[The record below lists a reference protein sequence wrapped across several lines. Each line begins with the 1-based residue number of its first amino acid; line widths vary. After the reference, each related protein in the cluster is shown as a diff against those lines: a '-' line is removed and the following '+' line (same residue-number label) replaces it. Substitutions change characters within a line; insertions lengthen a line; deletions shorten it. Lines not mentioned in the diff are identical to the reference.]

1 MNEVSYIKSVNKN
14 DLLQIE
20 QKKMKYFLLI
30 N

>member
-1 MNEVSYIKSVNKN
+1 MNKVSYIKSINKN

-20 QKKMKYFLLI
+20 QKKMKYYLLI

>member
-1 MNEVSYIKSVNKN
+1 MNEVSYIKSINKN

>member
-20 QKKMKYFLLI
+20 QKKNEVFLI

>member
-1 MNEVSYIKSVNKN
+1 MNKVSYIKSINKN

-20 QKKMKYFLLI
+20 QKKNEVFLI

>member
-1 MNEVSYIKSVNKN
+1 MNEVSYIKSINKN

-20 QKKMKYFLLI
+20 QKKNEVLLI

>member
-20 QKKMKYFLLI
+20 QKKMKYYLLI

>member
-1 MNEVSYIKSVNKN
+1 MNEVSYIKSINKN

-20 QKKMKYFLLI
+20 QKKNEVFLI

>member
-1 MNEVSYIKSVNKN
+1 MNEVSYIKSINKN

-20 QKKMKYFLLI
+20 QKKMKYYLLI

>member
-20 QKKMKYFLLI
+20 QKKMKYCLLI